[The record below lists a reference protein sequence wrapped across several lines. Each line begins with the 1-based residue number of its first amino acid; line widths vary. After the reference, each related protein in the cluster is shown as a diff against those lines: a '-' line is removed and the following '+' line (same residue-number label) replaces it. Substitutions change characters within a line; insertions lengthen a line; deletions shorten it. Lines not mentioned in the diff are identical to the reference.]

1 MECFRR
7 NNLVNELMILPL
19 GTEYL
24 VFTVAILFLY
34 MFDISHNK
42 SWKVLKS
49 GEKSMNKTYPAGYP
63 SFLNAN

>member
-1 MECFRR
+1 
-7 NNLVNELMILPL
+7 MILPL

>member
-1 MECFRR
+1 MECFRW

-19 GTEYL
+19 GSGYI

-42 SWKVLKS
+42 SWKVLKL
-49 GEKSMNKTYPAGYP
+49 GKKYE
-63 SFLNAN
+63 